1 MRPKFREENLL
12 LLDGI
17 EIQAV
22 IIVLAEK
29 YNYEK
34 M

>member
-17 EIQAV
+17 EIQAEAV

-29 YNYEK
+29 I
-34 M
+34 